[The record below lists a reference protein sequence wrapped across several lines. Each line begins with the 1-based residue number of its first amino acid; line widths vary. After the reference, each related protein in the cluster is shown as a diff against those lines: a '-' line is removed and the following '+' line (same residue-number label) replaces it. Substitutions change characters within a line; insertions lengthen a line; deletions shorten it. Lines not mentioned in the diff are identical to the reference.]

1 MIHAILQQIKTF
13 GGIFEKTDVRRRF
26 SAKKRHTKWGWFF
39 LVCGIG
45 GIAGGGVVL
54 LPLGLYLLRGPVGN
68 SATLEKNKSPEVVQ
82 ETCELA
88 LAKLE
93 ASVGGA
99 TLVAYRNLE
108 VTVEKY
114 FKENSE
120 ANLSELLLSIKFDR
134 SRLESKFI
142 GQVETIFNGRIEV
155 FQGWIINGQSAYDI
169 DVSTRGEVFVD
180 GSVQLDA
187 ENEQRDFRT
196 AELQFVSNNWSLSS
210 GINPELANDARRL
223 ISQLSIITDALKPT
237 SVTTSD
243 ISSLVQSILTNT
255 GQSSA
260 ERISQLNDL
269 RYQQLLSDDEF
280 EAAKIKVLGI

>member
-1 MIHAILQQIKTF
+1 
-13 GGIFEKTDVRRRF
+13 
-26 SAKKRHTKWGWFF
+26 
-39 LVCGIG
+39 
-45 GIAGGGVVL
+45 
-54 LPLGLYLLRGPVGN
+54 
-68 SATLEKNKSPEVVQ
+68 
-82 ETCELA
+82 
-88 LAKLE
+88 
-93 ASVGGA
+93 
-99 TLVAYRNLE
+99 
-108 VTVEKY
+108 
-114 FKENSE
+114 
-120 ANLSELLLSIKFDR
+120 
-134 SRLESKFI
+134 
-142 GQVETIFNGRIEV
+142 VETIFNGRIEV